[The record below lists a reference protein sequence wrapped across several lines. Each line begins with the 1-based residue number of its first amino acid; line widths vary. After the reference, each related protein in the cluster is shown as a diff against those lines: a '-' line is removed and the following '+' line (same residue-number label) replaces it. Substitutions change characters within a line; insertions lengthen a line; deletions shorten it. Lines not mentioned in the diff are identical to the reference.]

1 MSFIVITSTVL
12 DVGFV
17 QFIPSI
23 MTEII
28 WRGEDTLFCK
38 VTKKK
43 YLKVKTPLF
52 GNVTDN
58 DCIKKV
64 NNLFVMYHKGILNL
78 TIAFWAAVVLTLVQ
92 FLKKI
97 KIYS

>member
-1 MSFIVITSTVL
+1 
-12 DVGFV
+12 
-17 QFIPSI
+17 

-38 VTKKK
+38 VTQKK
-43 YLKVKTPLF
+43 YLKVKIPLF

-64 NNLFVMYHKGILNL
+64 KNLFVMYYKDVVNL
-78 TIAFWAAVVLTLVQ
+78 TTALWAAVVVPLVQ

-97 KIYS
+97 KIYQ

>member
-1 MSFIVITSTVL
+1 
-12 DVGFV
+12 
-17 QFIPSI
+17 
-23 MTEII
+23 MTEIV

-38 VTKKK
+38 VTQKK
-43 YLKVKTPLF
+43 YLKAKTQLF

-64 NNLFVMYHKGILNL
+64 NILFVMYYKVVVNL
-78 TIAFWAAVVLTLVQ
+78 TTALWVAIVLTLVQ

-97 KIYS
+97 KIYY

>member
-12 DVGFV
+12 NVGFV
-17 QFIPSI
+17 QFIPHI
-23 MTEII
+23 ITGII

-38 VTKKK
+38 VTQKKS
-43 YLKVKTPLF
+43 LKVKTALF

-64 NNLFVMYHKGILNL
+64 NNLFVMYYKAVINLNTASQKRAGV
-78 TIAFWAAVVLTLVQ
+78 TIVQ

-97 KIYS
+97 KI